1 MKFILKHRSF
11 LYFFK
16 FIILFLAVLG
26 HCGSAWALR
35 RWLGLSLVAVCGPL
49 IAAASLGHRL
59 YRTQAS
65 GVAADRLS
73 CM

>member
-1 MKFILKHRSF
+1 MKFTLKHRSF

-16 FIILFLAVLG
+16 FITLFLAVPG

-35 RWLGLSLVAVCGPL
+35 RWLGLSLVSVCGPL
-49 IAAASLGHRL
+49 IVAASLEHQL
-59 YRTQAS
+59 YGTQDS